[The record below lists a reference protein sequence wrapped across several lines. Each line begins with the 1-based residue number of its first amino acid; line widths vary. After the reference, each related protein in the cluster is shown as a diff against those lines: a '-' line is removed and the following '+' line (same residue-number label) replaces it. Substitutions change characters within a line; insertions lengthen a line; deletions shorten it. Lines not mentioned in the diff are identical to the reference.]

1 MNTLYNCLLVS
12 LIYSY
17 LPFFFHFFLRQRYCN
32 EVYTLYVLRSFI
44 GLIMIIGL
52 VGNVIVVAVITTL
65 RKRGQKASVQLFF
78 LHLAISDLMVCLLC
92 IPLTIFT
99 NFNYPTEFYER
110 DVGLCKISR
119 FMQVLE
125 LLLCISQF
133 EISTPPP
140 PPIPLPHFPPFPE
153 NSRGYWDSNLY
164 VSVNSNSRPFPL
176 LPPKPH
182 AGPETPLCTGQIE
195 LSSTLAPSPRPP
207 NPLLAP

>member
-1 MNTLYNCLLVS
+1 M
-12 LIYSY
+12 
-17 LPFFFHFFLRQRYCN
+17 F
-32 EVYTLYVLRSFI
+32 RSFI

-99 NFNYPTEFYER
+99 NFNYPTEFHER

-133 EISTPPP
+133 EIST
-140 PPIPLPHFPPFPE
+140 FPP
-153 NSRGYWDSNLY
+153 SSLRKLMQVLD
-164 VSVNSNSRPFPL
+164 
-176 LPPKPH
+176 
-182 AGPETPLCTGQIE
+182 QIE
-195 LSSTLAPSPRPP
+195 LSTSPHSPTPHPPPPTTLFSPH
-207 NPLLAP
+207 NTGAFFTCMFFIWSLIQ

>member
-1 MNTLYNCLLVS
+1 
-12 LIYSY
+12 
-17 LPFFFHFFLRQRYCN
+17 
-32 EVYTLYVLRSFI
+32 
-44 GLIMIIGL
+44 MIIGL

-125 LLLCISQF
+125 LLLCNSQF
-133 EISTPPP
+133 ENSTPPP
-140 PPIPLPHFPPFPE
+140 PPNPPPHFPPVPE
-153 NSRGYWDSNLY
+153 NSRGCWNSNY
-164 VSVNSNSRPFPL
+164 VSVNSNFHPL
-176 LPPKPH
+176 FHPPPPIPPPPTLFSSH
-182 AGPETPLCTGQIE
+182 NTGAFFFCIHVFYLE
-195 LSSTLAPSPRPP
+195 SY
-207 NPLLAP
+207 NK

>member
-1 MNTLYNCLLVS
+1 MNTFYNCLLVS

-17 LPFFFHFFLRQRYCN
+17 LSFFFHFFIRQRYCN
-32 EVYTLYVLRSFI
+32 EVYTLYVFRSFI

-99 NFNYPTEFYER
+99 NFNYPTEFHER

-133 EISTPPP
+133 EISTFPPSSLRKLMQVLDQIELSTSPHSPTPHPPP
-140 PPIPLPHFPPFPE
+140 PPTLFSPH
-153 NSRGYWDSNLY
+153 N
-164 VSVNSNSRPFPL
+164 
-176 LPPKPH
+176 
-182 AGPETPLCTGQIE
+182 TGAFFTCMFFIWSLIQ
-195 LSSTLAPSPRPP
+195 
-207 NPLLAP
+207 

>member
-1 MNTLYNCLLVS
+1 
-12 LIYSY
+12 
-17 LPFFFHFFLRQRYCN
+17 
-32 EVYTLYVLRSFI
+32 
-44 GLIMIIGL
+44 MIIGL

-140 PPIPLPHFPPFPE
+140 LPPSPFPTFHLFLKTHAGTGTPIYMYQ
-153 NSRGYWDSNLY
+153 SIRTLDLSPSSLRKLMQVLKLHY
-164 VSVNSNSRPFPL
+164 VPVKSNSHPL
-176 LPPKPH
+176 
-182 AGPETPLCTGQIE
+182 
-195 LSSTLAPSPRPP
+195 
-207 NPLLAP
+207 

>member
-1 MNTLYNCLLVS
+1 
-12 LIYSY
+12 
-17 LPFFFHFFLRQRYCN
+17 
-32 EVYTLYVLRSFI
+32 
-44 GLIMIIGL
+44 MIIGL
-52 VGNVIVVAVITTL
+52 VGNVIVVAIITTL

-133 EISTPPP
+133 EISTPHPP
-140 PPIPLPHFPPFPE
+140 PHFPPVPE
-153 NSRGYWDSNLY
+153 NSRGYWNSNY
-164 VSVNSNSRPFPL
+164 VSVNSNFHPL
-176 LPPKPH
+176 FHPPPPIPPPPTLFSSH
-182 AGPETPLCTGQIE
+182 NTGAFFLHTCFLFGVIQ
-195 LSSTLAPSPRPP
+195 
-207 NPLLAP
+207 

>member
-1 MNTLYNCLLVS
+1 MFISQLYLLLFV
-12 LIYSY
+12 
-17 LPFFFHFFLRQRYCN
+17 FFFHFFLRKRYCN

-99 NFNYPTEFYER
+99 NFNYPTEFHER

-133 EISTPPP
+133 EISTPP
-140 PPIPLPHFPPFPE
+140 LSTFPRKLTRVLE
-153 NSRGYWDSNLY
+153 LQ
-164 VSVNSNSRPFPL
+164 
-176 LPPKPH
+176 
-182 AGPETPLCTGQIE
+182 LCISQFE
-195 LSSTLAPSPRPP
+195 LSPTL
-207 NPLLAP
+207 L

>member
-1 MNTLYNCLLVS
+1 MNTFYNCLLVS

-17 LPFFFHFFLRQRYCN
+17 LSFFFHFFIRQRYCN
-32 EVYTLYVLRSFI
+32 EVYTLYVFRSFI

-99 NFNYPTEFYER
+99 NFNYPTEFHER

-133 EISTPPP
+133 EIST
-140 PPIPLPHFPPFPE
+140 FPP
-153 NSRGYWDSNLY
+153 SSLRKLMQVLD
-164 VSVNSNSRPFPL
+164 
-176 LPPKPH
+176 
-182 AGPETPLCTGQIE
+182 QIE
-195 LSSTLAPSPRPP
+195 LSTSPHSPTPHPPPPSPTLFSPHNTGP
-207 NPLLAP
+207 FFTCMFFIWSLIQ

>member
-1 MNTLYNCLLVS
+1 MNTFYNCLFVS

-17 LPFFFHFFLRQRYCN
+17 LSFFFFTFFLRKRYCN

-99 NFNYPTEFYER
+99 NFNYPTEKR
-110 DVGLCKISR
+110 DIDLCKISR

-125 LLLCISQF
+125 LLLCIS
-133 EISTPPP
+133 
-140 PPIPLPHFPPFPE
+140 
-153 NSRGYWDSNLY
+153 
-164 VSVNSNSRPFPL
+164 
-176 LPPKPH
+176 
-182 AGPETPLCTGQIE
+182 
-195 LSSTLAPSPRPP
+195 
-207 NPLLAP
+207 

>member
-1 MNTLYNCLLVS
+1 MNTFYNCLLVS

-17 LPFFFHFFLRQRYCN
+17 LSFFFHFFIRQRYCS
-32 EVYTLYVLRSFI
+32 EVYTLYVFRSFI

-99 NFNYPTEFYER
+99 NFNYPTEFHER

-133 EISTPPP
+133 EIST
-140 PPIPLPHFPPFPE
+140 FPP
-153 NSRGYWDSNLY
+153 SSLRKLMQVLD
-164 VSVNSNSRPFPL
+164 
-176 LPPKPH
+176 
-182 AGPETPLCTGQIE
+182 QIE
-195 LSSTLAPSPRPP
+195 LSTSPHSPTPHPPPPQPSSHPITLGLFLRACFLFGVL
-207 NPLLAP
+207 NNKYY

>member
-1 MNTLYNCLLVS
+1 MNTFYNCLLVS

-17 LPFFFHFFLRQRYCN
+17 LSFFFHFFIRQRYCN
-32 EVYTLYVLRSFI
+32 EVYTLYVFRSFI

-133 EISTPPP
+133 EISTFPPSSLRKLMQVLDQIELSTSLHSPTPPP
-140 PPIPLPHFPPFPE
+140 PPPTLFSPH
-153 NSRGYWDSNLY
+153 N
-164 VSVNSNSRPFPL
+164 
-176 LPPKPH
+176 
-182 AGPETPLCTGQIE
+182 TGAFFTCMFFIWSLIQ
-195 LSSTLAPSPRPP
+195 
-207 NPLLAP
+207 

>member
-1 MNTLYNCLLVS
+1 MNTFYNCLLVS

-17 LPFFFHFFLRQRYCN
+17 LSFFFHFFIRQRYCN
-32 EVYTLYVLRSFI
+32 EVYTLYVFRSFI

-99 NFNYPTEFYER
+99 NFNYPTEFHER

-133 EISTPPP
+133 EISTF
-140 PPIPLPHFPPFPE
+140 LP
-153 NSRGYWDSNLY
+153 SSLRKLMQVLD
-164 VSVNSNSRPFPL
+164 
-176 LPPKPH
+176 
-182 AGPETPLCTGQIE
+182 QIE
-195 LSSTLAPSPRPP
+195 LSTSPHSPTPHPPPPQPSSHPITLGLFLHACFLFGVLY
-207 NPLLAP
+207 NK

>member
-1 MNTLYNCLLVS
+1 MNTFYNCLLVS

-17 LPFFFHFFLRQRYCN
+17 LSFFFHFFIRQRYCN
-32 EVYTLYVLRSFI
+32 EVYTLYVFRSFI

-99 NFNYPTEFYER
+99 NFNYPTEFHER

-133 EISTPPP
+133 EISTFPPPSLRKLMQVLDQIEHSTSPHSPPPHPPP
-140 PPIPLPHFPPFPE
+140 PTLFSPH
-153 NSRGYWDSNLY
+153 N
-164 VSVNSNSRPFPL
+164 
-176 LPPKPH
+176 
-182 AGPETPLCTGQIE
+182 TGAFFTCMFFIWSLIQ
-195 LSSTLAPSPRPP
+195 
-207 NPLLAP
+207 

>member
-1 MNTLYNCLLVS
+1 MNTFYNCLLVS

-17 LPFFFHFFLRQRYCN
+17 LSFFFHFFIRQRYCN
-32 EVYTLYVLRSFI
+32 EVYTLYVFRSFI

-99 NFNYPTEFYER
+99 NFNYPTEFHER

-133 EISTPPP
+133 EISTFPPSSLRKLMQVLDQIELSTSPHSPTPPP
-140 PPIPLPHFPPFPE
+140 PPPTLFSPH
-153 NSRGYWDSNLY
+153 N
-164 VSVNSNSRPFPL
+164 
-176 LPPKPH
+176 
-182 AGPETPLCTGQIE
+182 TGAFFTCMFFIWSLIQ
-195 LSSTLAPSPRPP
+195 
-207 NPLLAP
+207 

>member
-17 LPFFFHFFLRQRYCN
+17 LSFFFHFFIRQRYCN
-32 EVYTLYVLRSFI
+32 EVYTLYVFRSFI

-99 NFNYPTEFYER
+99 NFNYPTEFHER

-133 EISTPPP
+133 EISTFPPSSLRKLMQVLDQIKLSTSPHSPTPHPPP
-140 PPIPLPHFPPFPE
+140 PTLFSPH
-153 NSRGYWDSNLY
+153 N
-164 VSVNSNSRPFPL
+164 
-176 LPPKPH
+176 
-182 AGPETPLCTGQIE
+182 TGAFFTCMFFIWSLIQ
-195 LSSTLAPSPRPP
+195 
-207 NPLLAP
+207 

>member
-1 MNTLYNCLLVS
+1 M
-12 LIYSY
+12 
-17 LPFFFHFFLRQRYCN
+17 
-32 EVYTLYVLRSFI
+32 LRSFI

-78 LHLAISDLMVCLLC
+78 LHLAISDLMVCFLC

-140 PPIPLPHFPPFPE
+140 PLPLSTFPRKLTRVLE
-153 NSRGYWDSNLY
+153 LQ
-164 VSVNSNSRPFPL
+164 
-176 LPPKPH
+176 
-182 AGPETPLCTGQIE
+182 LCISQFE
-195 LSSTLAPSPRPP
+195 LSPTLHT
-207 NPLLAP
+207 

>member
-1 MNTLYNCLLVS
+1 M
-12 LIYSY
+12 
-17 LPFFFHFFLRQRYCN
+17 
-32 EVYTLYVLRSFI
+32 VYTLYVLRSFI

-133 EISTPPP
+133 EISTST
-140 PPIPLPHFPPFPE
+140 LSTFPRKLTRVLE
-153 NSRGYWDSNLY
+153 LQ
-164 VSVNSNSRPFPL
+164 
-176 LPPKPH
+176 
-182 AGPETPLCTGQIE
+182 LCISQFE
-195 LSSTLAPSPRPP
+195 LSPTL
-207 NPLLAP
+207 L

>member
-1 MNTLYNCLLVS
+1 M
-12 LIYSY
+12 
-17 LPFFFHFFLRQRYCN
+17 F
-32 EVYTLYVLRSFI
+32 RSFI

-99 NFNYPTEFYER
+99 NFNYPTEFHER

-133 EISTPPP
+133 EIST
-140 PPIPLPHFPPFPE
+140 FPPSSLRKLMQVP
-153 NSRGYWDSNLY
+153 D
-164 VSVNSNSRPFPL
+164 
-176 LPPKPH
+176 
-182 AGPETPLCTGQIE
+182 QIE
-195 LSSTLAPSPRPP
+195 LSTSPHSPTPPPPQPSSHPITLGLFLHACFLCGVLY
-207 NPLLAP
+207 NK

>member
-1 MNTLYNCLLVS
+1 MNTFYNCLLVS

-17 LPFFFHFFLRQRYCN
+17 LSFFFHFFIRQRYCN
-32 EVYTLYVLRSFI
+32 EVYTLYVFRSFI

-99 NFNYPTEFYER
+99 NFNYPTEFHER

-133 EISTPPP
+133 EISTFPPSSLRKLMQVLDQIEHSTSPHSPPP
-140 PPIPLPHFPPFPE
+140 HPP
-153 NSRGYWDSNLY
+153 
-164 VSVNSNSRPFPL
+164 
-176 LPPKPH
+176 
-182 AGPETPLCTGQIE
+182 
-195 LSSTLAPSPRPP
+195 PP
-207 NPLLAP
+207 NPLLTP

>member
-1 MNTLYNCLLVS
+1 
-12 LIYSY
+12 
-17 LPFFFHFFLRQRYCN
+17 
-32 EVYTLYVLRSFI
+32 
-44 GLIMIIGL
+44 MIIGL

-99 NFNYPTEFYER
+99 NFNYPTEFHER

-140 PPIPLPHFPPFPE
+140 SPPPTFHL
-153 NSRGYWDSNLY
+153 S
-164 VSVNSNSRPFPL
+164 
-176 LPPKPH
+176 PKTH
-182 AGPETPLCTGQIE
+182 AGTGTPIMYQSIRTLTHSSHMTHIAPCKEIQDSLGFWTPRREFRILCQ
-195 LSSTLAPSPRPP
+195 
-207 NPLLAP
+207 

>member
-1 MNTLYNCLLVS
+1 MNTFYNCLLVS

-17 LPFFFHFFLRQRYCN
+17 LSFFFNFFLRQRYCN
-32 EVYTLYVLRSFI
+32 EVYTLYVFRSFI

-99 NFNYPTEFYER
+99 NFNYPTEFHER

-133 EISTPPP
+133 EISTFPPSSLRKLMQVPDQIELSTSPHSPTPPP
-140 PPIPLPHFPPFPE
+140 PPTLFSPH
-153 NSRGYWDSNLY
+153 N
-164 VSVNSNSRPFPL
+164 
-176 LPPKPH
+176 
-182 AGPETPLCTGQIE
+182 TGAFFTCMFFIWSLIQ
-195 LSSTLAPSPRPP
+195 
-207 NPLLAP
+207 

>member
-1 MNTLYNCLLVS
+1 ML
-12 LIYSY
+12 
-17 LPFFFHFFLRQRYCN
+17 
-32 EVYTLYVLRSFI
+32 
-44 GLIMIIGL
+44 IGL

-65 RKRGQKASVQLFF
+65 RKRGQKAPVQLFF

-140 PPIPLPHFPPFPE
+140 SPHPPSPLSTFSWKLTRVLGLQFICISQFELSTFPPPPSE
-153 NSRGYWDSNLY
+153 NSCRSWNSIMYRSNQTLI
-164 VSVNSNSRPFPL
+164 
-176 LPPKPH
+176 H
-182 AGPETPLCTGQIE
+182 
-195 LSSTLAPSPRPP
+195 SSTLPPPPQPSSRPIT
-207 NPLLAP
+207 LGFFLHTCFFIWSLIQ

>member
-1 MNTLYNCLLVS
+1 MNTFYNCLLVS

-17 LPFFFHFFLRQRYCN
+17 LSFFFHFFIRQRYCN
-32 EVYTLYVLRSFI
+32 EVYTLYVFRSFI

-99 NFNYPTEFYER
+99 NFNYPTEFHER

-133 EISTPPP
+133 EIST
-140 PPIPLPHFPPFPE
+140 FPP
-153 NSRGYWDSNLY
+153 SSLRKLMQVLD
-164 VSVNSNSRPFPL
+164 
-176 LPPKPH
+176 
-182 AGPETPLCTGQIE
+182 QIE
-195 LSSTLAPSPRPP
+195 LSTSPHSPTPHPPPPTLFSPH
-207 NPLLAP
+207 NTGAFFTCMFFIWSLIQ

>member
-1 MNTLYNCLLVS
+1 M
-12 LIYSY
+12 
-17 LPFFFHFFLRQRYCN
+17 F
-32 EVYTLYVLRSFI
+32 RSFI

-99 NFNYPTEFYER
+99 NFNYPTEFHER

-119 FMQVLE
+119 FMQVLD

-133 EISTPPP
+133 EISTFPPSSLRKLMQVPDQIELSTSPHSPTPPP
-140 PPIPLPHFPPFPE
+140 PPTLFSPH
-153 NSRGYWDSNLY
+153 N
-164 VSVNSNSRPFPL
+164 
-176 LPPKPH
+176 
-182 AGPETPLCTGQIE
+182 TGTFFTCMFFIWSLIQ
-195 LSSTLAPSPRPP
+195 
-207 NPLLAP
+207 

>member
-1 MNTLYNCLLVS
+1 MNTFYNCLLVS
-12 LIYSY
+12 LIYSN
-17 LPFFFHFFLRQRYCN
+17 LSFFFFHFFLRQRYCN
-32 EVYTLYVLRSFI
+32 EVYTLYVFRSFI

-99 NFNYPTEFYER
+99 NFNYPTEFHER

-125 LLLCISQF
+125 LLLCVSQF
-133 EISTPPP
+133 EISTFPPSSLRKLMQVPDQIELSTSPHSPTPPP
-140 PPIPLPHFPPFPE
+140 PPTLFSPH
-153 NSRGYWDSNLY
+153 N
-164 VSVNSNSRPFPL
+164 
-176 LPPKPH
+176 
-182 AGPETPLCTGQIE
+182 TGTFFTCMFFIWSLIQ
-195 LSSTLAPSPRPP
+195 
-207 NPLLAP
+207 

>member
-1 MNTLYNCLLVS
+1 MFISQLYLLLFV
-12 LIYSY
+12 
-17 LPFFFHFFLRQRYCN
+17 FFFHFFLRKRYCN

-133 EISTPPP
+133 EISTPP
-140 PPIPLPHFPPFPE
+140 LSTFPRKLTRVLE
-153 NSRGYWDSNLY
+153 LQ
-164 VSVNSNSRPFPL
+164 
-176 LPPKPH
+176 
-182 AGPETPLCTGQIE
+182 LCISQLE
-195 LSSTLAPSPRPP
+195 LSPTL
-207 NPLLAP
+207 L

>member
-1 MNTLYNCLLVS
+1 
-12 LIYSY
+12 
-17 LPFFFHFFLRQRYCN
+17 
-32 EVYTLYVLRSFI
+32 
-44 GLIMIIGL
+44 MIIGL

-133 EISTPPP
+133 ELSPTLHTWHIS
-140 PPIPLPHFPPFPE
+140 PHVRKSKTVLDSGLHAV
-153 NSRGYWDSNLY
+153 NSGYFVSKTWINVSNL
-164 VSVNSNSRPFPL
+164 VLSIIIDNR
-176 LPPKPH
+176 LPKRWRH
-182 AGPETPLCTGQIE
+182 KNEISEIMGFARIFWQNNVQEATYQKWAFRGK
-195 LSSTLAPSPRPP
+195 LSLRS
-207 NPLLAP
+207 

>member
-1 MNTLYNCLLVS
+1 
-12 LIYSY
+12 
-17 LPFFFHFFLRQRYCN
+17 
-32 EVYTLYVLRSFI
+32 
-44 GLIMIIGL
+44 MIIGL

-133 EISTPPP
+133 EISTPHPP
-140 PPIPLPHFPPFPE
+140 PHFLPVPE
-153 NSRGYWDSNLY
+153 NSRGYWNSNY
-164 VSVNSNSRPFPL
+164 VSVSTYPILSYPILSYQSIRTFT
-176 LPPKPH
+176 H
-182 AGPETPLCTGQIE
+182 
-195 LSSTLAPSPRPP
+195 SSTLPLRSPPP
-207 NPLLAP
+207 PTLFSSHNTGAFFFAYMFFIWSHTINSISTISKNS

>member
-1 MNTLYNCLLVS
+1 M
-12 LIYSY
+12 
-17 LPFFFHFFLRQRYCN
+17 F
-32 EVYTLYVLRSFI
+32 RSFI

-99 NFNYPTEFYER
+99 NFNYPTEFHER

-133 EISTPPP
+133 EISTSPPSSLRKLMQVLDQIELSTSPHSPTPHPPP
-140 PPIPLPHFPPFPE
+140 PPQPSSHPITLGLFLHACFFYLE
-153 NSRGYWDSNLY
+153 SYTINSININYFQISKIKNNK
-164 VSVNSNSRPFPL
+164 NS
-176 LPPKPH
+176 
-182 AGPETPLCTGQIE
+182 
-195 LSSTLAPSPRPP
+195 
-207 NPLLAP
+207 

>member
-1 MNTLYNCLLVS
+1 MNTFYNCLLVS

-17 LPFFFHFFLRQRYCN
+17 LSFFFHFFLRQRYCN
-32 EVYTLYVLRSFI
+32 EVYTLYVFRSFI

-99 NFNYPTEFYER
+99 NFNYPTEFHER

-133 EISTPPP
+133 EIST
-140 PPIPLPHFPPFPE
+140 FPPSSLRKLMQVP
-153 NSRGYWDSNLY
+153 D
-164 VSVNSNSRPFPL
+164 
-176 LPPKPH
+176 
-182 AGPETPLCTGQIE
+182 QIE
-195 LSSTLAPSPRPP
+195 LSTSPHSPTPPPPTLFSPH
-207 NPLLAP
+207 NTGAFFTCMFFYLESYTINSININYFQISKIENNKNS

>member
-1 MNTLYNCLLVS
+1 MNTFYNCLLVS
-12 LIYSY
+12 LIYSN
-17 LPFFFHFFLRQRYCN
+17 LSFFFFHFFLRQRYCN
-32 EVYTLYVLRSFI
+32 EVYTLYVFRSFI

-99 NFNYPTEFYER
+99 NFNYPTEFHER

-125 LLLCISQF
+125 LLLCVSQF
-133 EISTPPP
+133 EISTFPPSSLRKLMQVPDQIELSTSPHSPTPPP
-140 PPIPLPHFPPFPE
+140 PPPTLYSPH
-153 NSRGYWDSNLY
+153 N
-164 VSVNSNSRPFPL
+164 
-176 LPPKPH
+176 
-182 AGPETPLCTGQIE
+182 TGTFFTCMFFIWSLIQ
-195 LSSTLAPSPRPP
+195 
-207 NPLLAP
+207 

>member
-1 MNTLYNCLLVS
+1 MNTFYNCLLVS

-17 LPFFFHFFLRQRYCN
+17 LSFFFHFFIRQRYCN
-32 EVYTLYVLRSFI
+32 EVYTLYVFRSFI

-99 NFNYPTEFYER
+99 NFNYPTEFHER

-125 LLLCISQF
+125 LLLCVSQF
-133 EISTPPP
+133 EIST
-140 PPIPLPHFPPFPE
+140 FPP
-153 NSRGYWDSNLY
+153 SSLRKLMQVLD
-164 VSVNSNSRPFPL
+164 
-176 LPPKPH
+176 
-182 AGPETPLCTGQIE
+182 QIE
-195 LSSTLAPSPRPP
+195 LSTSPHSPTPHPPPPTLYSPH
-207 NPLLAP
+207 NTGAFFTCMFFIWSLIQ